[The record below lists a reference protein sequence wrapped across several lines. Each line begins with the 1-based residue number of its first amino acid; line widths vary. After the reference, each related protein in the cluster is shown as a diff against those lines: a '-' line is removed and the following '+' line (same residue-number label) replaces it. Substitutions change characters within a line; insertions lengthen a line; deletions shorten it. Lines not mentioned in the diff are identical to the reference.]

1 MEHTRNHP
9 IWHALAWL
17 LALLLLAG
25 GAFFAWKQWQPA
37 PLPGWLAM
45 GNGRFEATEV
55 DVASKIAGRLVS
67 VGPHEGDSVQAG
79 QEVARLDVDDLT
91 AQLQAAEARIAQA
104 RASAREA
111 RAGIRKAQSDV
122 VLADKTLQRSEELVK
137 KGFVSGDKLDRDR
150 SSQQGMAASMAA
162 AQSRQGEAEAAIA
175 TAAASA
181 DAIRATLKDAALRA
195 PINGRVLYRLA
206 EPGEV
211 VAAGG
216 KVLTL
221 VDLTD
226 MYMTIYLP
234 TEKVGPVALGSEAR
248 ILLDGLPDQAIPA
261 KVSFVAPKAQFTP
274 REVETRTER
283 EKLMFRVKVK
293 ADAVWLEAH
302 RDLAKAGMPGVAY
315 VRLDPAQPWPANLQ
329 SR

>member
-1 MEHTRNHP
+1 M
-9 IWHALAWL
+9 
-17 LALLLLAG
+17 
-25 GAFFAWKQWQPA
+25 
-37 PLPGWLAM
+37 
-45 GNGRFEATEV
+45 
-55 DVASKIAGRLVS
+55 
-67 VGPHEGDSVQAG
+67 
-79 QEVARLDVDDLT
+79 
-91 AQLQAAEARIAQA
+91 
-104 RASAREA
+104 
-111 RAGIRKAQSDV
+111 
-122 VLADKTLQRSEELVK
+122 
-137 KGFVSGDKLDRDR
+137 
-150 SSQQGMAASMAA
+150 
-162 AQSRQGEAEAAIA
+162 
-175 TAAASA
+175 
-181 DAIRATLKDAALRA
+181 KDAALRA

-234 TEKVGPVALGSEAR
+234 TDKVGQVAIGSEGK

-283 EKLMFRVKVK
+283 EKLMFRVKVQ
-293 ADAVWLEAH
+293 ADPAWLAAH

-315 VRLDPAQPWPANLQ
+315 VRLDPTRPWPDNLQ

>member
-1 MEHTRNHP
+1 MEHTRKHP

-17 LALLLLAG
+17 LALLLMAG
-25 GAFFAWKQWQPA
+25 GGYFAWKQLQPE
-37 PLPGWLAM
+37 PLPAWLAM

-67 VGPHEGDSVQAG
+67 VQPHEGDSVEAG
-79 QEVARLDVDDLT
+79 QEVARLDVEDLS
-91 AQLQAAEARIAQA
+91 AQLKAAEARTAQA
-104 RASAREA
+104 RASSREA
-111 RAGIRKAQSDV
+111 GAGIRKAQSDV

-150 SSQQGMAASMAA
+150 STQQGMEASMAA
-162 AQSRQGEAEAAIA
+162 ARSKQSEADAAIA
-175 TAAASA
+175 TAQASA

-234 TEKVGPVALGSEAR
+234 TDKVGQVAIGSEGK

-283 EKLMFRVKVK
+283 EKLMFRVKVQ
-293 ADAVWLEAH
+293 ADPAWLAAH

-315 VRLDPAQPWPANLQ
+315 VRLDPTRPWPDNLQ